1 MRPWGIGFHCRHEK
15 REVMDKDSD
24 IVTVYETGNA
34 ALIAMAKSLLDGAG
48 IRYIVKG
55 ENLQNLFGGGV
66 IGTGYN
72 LVVGPAQIQVQRE
85 DQAAALKLL
94 AELEE
99 G

>member
-1 MRPWGIGFHCRHEK
+1 LRPWGIGFHCRHEK